1 MDHFFSTACQEFF
14 PEGRGQQ
21 QAILFDN
28 RGEKCDVTFP
38 WLQNFWMTTIGSFC
52 DDDGKQQKNN
62 RFRLAKKQPCM
73 CITLFCAFLSC
84 CCMTVT

>member
-1 MDHFFSTACQEFF
+1 MNHFFSQPSGFI

-28 RGEKCDVTFP
+28 RGEKCDVMFP

-52 DDDGKQQKNN
+52 NGDGEQQRNN
-62 RFRLAKKQPCM
+62 RFRLAKKNNLHVQ
-73 CITLFCAFLSC
+73 IHAFCAFRSC
-84 CCMTVT
+84 C

>member
-1 MDHFFSTACQEFF
+1 MDHFFFHSLSGFF
-14 PEGRGQQ
+14 LEGRGQQ

-52 DDDGKQQKNN
+52 NGDGEQQKNN
-62 RFRLAKKQPCM
+62 RFRLAKKQLCM
-73 CITLFCAFLSC
+73 CIKLFCAFLSS
-84 CCMTVT
+84 CCMTAT